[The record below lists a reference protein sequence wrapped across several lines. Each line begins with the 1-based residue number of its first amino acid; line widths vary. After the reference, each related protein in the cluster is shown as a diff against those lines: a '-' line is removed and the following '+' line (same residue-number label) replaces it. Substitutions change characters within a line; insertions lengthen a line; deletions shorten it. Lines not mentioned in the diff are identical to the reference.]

1 MMKDK
6 FLCAF
11 LLTAGAVWYMLFAKS
26 KNGTEALMDEI
37 MKGILSEDT
46 RDMPLSYRYKDYTS
60 RMVWD
65 EYSLQLKNEYEQCEG
80 EGLDVERL
88 KASFEAVRALENGAF
103 KALASDRL
111 FAAIMKLP
119 LRADFPYVEPNE
131 LNDIRAARPAHTAA
145 GKSVDR
151 ATLRDRLAG
160 AWYGRIAGCLLGK
173 TVEGIRTE
181 ELLPFLKE
189 SGNFP
194 MHRYIVSGDVPEDA
208 EGRYRFGF
216 KRACFADKL
225 KNAPADD
232 DTNYTCLYQKLIER
246 SGRDFTSD
254 DVCSLWQLFQ
264 PKTAYCTAERV
275 AYLNIVKGMKP
286 PACAIYE
293 NPYREWIGAQI
304 RADYFGYINP
314 GDPETAAEMA
324 WRDARISHVKNG
336 IYGEMLVAAMIAA
349 AATESDLE
357 KIIEA
362 GLNEIPEKS
371 RLQCEIRALIAKYHS
386 NASEDELFAW
396 IHTLYDEH
404 SEYGWCH
411 TNANALIVC
420 ASMLV
425 TGGDYSRAICR
436 AVQTG
441 FDTDCNG
448 ATVGS
453 ILGMRGGLKCIDE
466 KWLKPLHGALDTSIV
481 RMGTVK
487 IDELIDKT
495 LSHIVTA

>member
-1 MMKDK
+1 M
-6 FLCAF
+6 
-11 LLTAGAVWYMLFAKS
+11 
-26 KNGTEALMDEI
+26 
-37 MKGILSEDT
+37 
-46 RDMPLSYRYKDYTS
+46 
-60 RMVWD
+60 
-65 EYSLQLKNEYEQCEG
+65 
-80 EGLDVERL
+80 
-88 KASFEAVRALENGAF
+88 
-103 KALASDRL
+103 
-111 FAAIMKLP
+111 
-119 LRADFPYVEPNE
+119 
-131 LNDIRAARPAHTAA
+131 
-145 GKSVDR
+145 
-151 ATLRDRLAG
+151 
-160 AWYGRIAGCLLGK
+160 
-173 TVEGIRTE
+173 
-181 ELLPFLKE
+181 
-189 SGNFP
+189 
-194 MHRYIVSGDVPEDA
+194 
-208 EGRYRFGF
+208 RFGLIF
-216 KRACFADKL
+216 RDCFPDL
-225 KNAPADD
+225 IPNAPVDD
-232 DTNYTCLYQKLIER
+232 DTNYTALYMKLFER
-246 SGRDFTSD
+246 LGRDFTPAD
-254 DVCSLWQLFQ
+254 IARWWLIMQ
-264 PKTAYCTAERV
+264 PKNAYCTAERV
-275 AYLNIVKGMKP
+275 AYVNFTDNVLP
-286 PACAIYE
+286 PASASYH
-293 NPYREWIGAQI
+293 NAYREWIGAQI

-481 RMGTVK
+481 GMGTVK